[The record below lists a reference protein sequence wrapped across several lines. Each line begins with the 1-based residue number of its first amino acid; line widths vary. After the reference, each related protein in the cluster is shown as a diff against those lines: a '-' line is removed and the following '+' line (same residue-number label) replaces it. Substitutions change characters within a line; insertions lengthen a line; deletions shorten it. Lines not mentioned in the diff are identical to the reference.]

1 MYLLQSGNR
10 DLSISAYTIIP
21 NPASH
26 TPNLSSF
33 SIMAPSTRNPTHGQ
47 KVDLGADAPTTTEGP
62 GKVAAGSL
70 AAESNAFKQAND
82 LSSEQGSSQGKED
95 FGAASRSHHE
105 SGSARHAASAHSS
118 NDNHD
123 HSKNNKDNN
132 NNSHKGLGSSGSRNK
147 QGQDSEQRGGHEN
160 EGGANRSRGYGGE
173 AQSHIDPA
181 PTYVNNVLGTNRD
194 PHEGPHGK
202 NIKEDDSIA
211 TEDKRKNASFAEF
224 GTKADPGR
232 LAEQNF
238 AMRATQGEI
247 TDSSAPRQSKIAEGN
262 TPWEVLGSTNKE

>member
-1 MYLLQSGNR
+1 
-10 DLSISAYTIIP
+10 
-21 NPASH
+21 
-26 TPNLSSF
+26 
-33 SIMAPSTRNPTHGQ
+33 MATSTKNPTHGQ
-47 KVDLGADAPTTTEGP
+47 KVDLGADAPVTTEGP
-62 GKVAAGSL
+62 GKIASGSL
-70 AAESNAFKQAND
+70 AAESNAFKEAND

-105 SGSARHAASAHSS
+105 SGSARHAASAHSNS
-118 NDNHD
+118 GGNNNDNHG

-132 NNSHKGLGSSGSRNK
+132 DSHKGLDSSDSRNK
-147 QGQDSEQRGGHEN
+147 QGQDRKQRGDHGN
-160 EGGANRSRGYGGE
+160 QGGSNRSRGYGGE
-173 AQSHIDPA
+173 SQSHADPA

-211 TEDKRKNASFAEF
+211 TEDKKKNASFAEL

-238 AMRATQGEI
+238 ALRATQGEI
-247 TDSSAPRQSKIAEGN
+247 TDSSAPRQAKIAEGN
-262 TPWEVLGSTNKE
+262 TPWDVLESTNTA